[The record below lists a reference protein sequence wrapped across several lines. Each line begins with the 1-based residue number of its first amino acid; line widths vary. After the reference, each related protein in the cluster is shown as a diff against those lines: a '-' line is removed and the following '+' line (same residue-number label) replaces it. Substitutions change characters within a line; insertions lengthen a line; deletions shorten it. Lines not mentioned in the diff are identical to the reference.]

1 MGFAPGEKM
10 RFGFTGVGRA
20 AGFIPYYVDAFS
32 RISDEG
38 VGHLRVRY
46 RLERVVARNQLAGT
60 QEEIFD
66 GEVVKNRTL
75 ATVWENAVSAPRR
88 MENGFGS
95 SSCPDCRNVQGWS
108 VLRSTVVRHAG
119 SSAPDPYPPAL
130 RRPLRRDLARG
141 LQGAGG
147 AAGEVETT
155 LTISAGRSVAPSS
168 P

>member
-1 MGFAPGEKM
+1 MGYAPGEKM

-88 MENGFGS
+88 MENGFG
-95 SSCPDCRNVQGWS
+95 
-108 VLRSTVVRHAG
+108 
-119 SSAPDPYPPAL
+119 
-130 RRPLRRDLARG
+130 
-141 LQGAGG
+141 
-147 AAGEVETT
+147 
-155 LTISAGRSVAPSS
+155 
-168 P
+168 